1 MDLAFPPLLTTFPG
15 IESSLQCCHH
25 HNDDDDH
32 HHGDHHNDDD
42 DHDHDDHPCMQVPSV
57 WRQCFLI
64 QATSILFL
72 ITNTKIFIMIAII
85 PKFE

>member
-15 IESSLQCCHH
+15 FESSLQCCHH

-42 DHDHDDHPCMQVPSV
+42 DHDHDNNDAQTGQETDVLDVSDHHH
-57 WRQCFLI
+57 
-64 QATSILFL
+64 
-72 ITNTKIFIMIAII
+72 
-85 PKFE
+85 